1 MKRSLALQ
9 IAASLFF
16 ALSNSI
22 LLAQQPAQNASS
34 LPSPVI
40 MTAQQDHQR
49 MMELLK
55 ITSIR
60 QGADGRNPNAP
71 NAANYDEAKANP
83 YPNLPDPLT
92 LKNGKKVT
100 TAKLWWDQRRAEIVE
115 EFDREIYGRV
125 PKNTPKVNW
134 QVVSTTNEVKYD
146 TPVIT
151 KQLVGQVDNSSY
163 PLISVTIQLTLT
175 TPAKATGAVPVV
187 MEFGFGPRPGNAP
200 AGPPPNSPP
209 PGPPW
214 QQQLLAKGWGYA
226 IIVPTSIQA
235 DNGAGLTQGIIGL
248 CNKGQPRKVD
258 DWGALR
264 AWAWGAS
271 RALDYFETDK
281 SVDAKQIG
289 IEGLSRY
296 GKATIVTM
304 AYDPRFAIAFVGSSG
319 EGGVKLHRRNFGE
332 LVENVAGSGE
342 YHWMAGNFIKY
353 AGPLTWNDLPVD
365 SHELVALCAPRP
377 VFVSVGSPQ
386 VEGQWVDAKGMFM
399 ATVAAGP
406 VYRLLGKK
414 DLGAVEMPPME
425 TSLIDGDLAF
435 RQHSGG
441 HTTGPNWP
449 TFLTFASRYIKG
461 KPVPAALPATGL
473 QQKPVGQFEHHE
485 DVGQV
490 ATPGSVIYSP
500 EKQTYRISASG
511 TNMWAGKDE
520 FHFAW
525 KRLKGNFILR
535 TRAEFVGKGVDPHR
549 KIGWII
555 RPSLDTD
562 SPHVNASL
570 HGDGLTSLQ
579 FRRTKGA
586 ITEGLNFT
594 AKGQDVIQLE
604 RQGGTYIMSVARF
617 GEVFTTQ
624 QISDVALGDEVY
636 VGLYVCSHNNSV
648 VETAVFRDVEI
659 TIPARENFVP
669 YREYIGSN
677 LEVMDVA
684 TAERKVLYRVKD
696 SLQAPNW
703 TTDGKA
709 LIYNHNGLLYRF
721 DLARNT
727 PTLFDTGEVK
737 RNNNDHV
744 LSFDGKM
751 LGISSSSQEDGN
763 VSMIYTLPMTG
774 GKPVKIT
781 RKGPSY
787 LHGWSPDKKFLIY
800 TGSRDGELDIY
811 KIPATGGEEIR
822 LTTAKGVD
830 DGSEYTP
837 DGKYIYFNSF
847 RSGTM
852 QIWRMKPDGSEQTQI
867 TNDEYNNWFP
877 HISPDGKWI
886 VFITFPKDIAP
897 GDHPFYKQVYL
908 RLMPMAGGAAKVIAY
923 LYGGQGTINVP
934 SWSPDSKKIAFVS
947 NTDMKQ

>member
-1 MKRSLALQ
+1 MNR
-9 IAASLFF
+9 
-16 ALSNSI
+16 
-22 LLAQQPAQNASS
+22 LLAVTIAMVCLFSSFVQSAQQSQDAGKLPAPVS
-34 LPSPVI
+34 LS
-40 MTAQQDHQR
+40 AQQDHQR
-49 MMELLK
+49 IMALLK
-55 ITSIR
+55 ITSLR
-60 QGADGRNPNAP
+60 QGADGRNPDAP

-83 YPNLPDPLT
+83 YPKLPDPLV
-92 LKNGKKVT
+92 LKNGKRVT
-100 TAKLWWDQRRAEIVE
+100 TAKVWWNQRRAEIVE
-115 EFDREIYGRV
+115 DFDREIYGRV
-125 PKNTPKVNW
+125 PAVTPKVNW
-134 QVVSTTNEVKYD
+134 QVVSTTQEVKYD
-146 TPVIT
+146 IPVIT
-151 KQLVGQVDNSSY
+151 KQLLGHVDNSAY
-163 PLISVTIQLTLT
+163 AQITVDIQLTLT
-175 TPAKATGAVPVV
+175 TPANAIGPVPVM
-187 MEFGFGPRPGNAP
+187 MEFGFGSPRPGAAP
-200 AGPPPNSPP
+200 PAPP
-209 PGPPW
+209 PGTPATTPW
-214 QQQLLAKGWGYA
+214 QQLVLAKGWGYA
-226 IIVPTSIQA
+226 ILVPTSIQA

-248 CNKGQPRKVD
+248 VNKGQPRKVD

-281 SVDAKQIG
+281 AVNAKQVG

-353 AGPLTWNDLPVD
+353 AGPLNWNDLPVD

-377 VFVSVGSPQ
+377 VFVSVGSPK
-386 VEGQWVDAKGMFM
+386 VEGGWVDAKGMFM
-399 ATVAAGP
+399 AAAAAEP
-406 VYRLLGKK
+406 VYKLVGKRG
-414 DLGAVEMPPME
+414 LGASEMPPME
-425 TSLIDGDLAF
+425 TALMAGEVAF

-449 TFLTFASRYIKG
+449 TFLTFASRYFTAT
-461 KPVPAALPATGL
+461 PAQTAQSL
-473 QQKPVGQFEHHE
+473 GQFENHG
-485 DVGQV
+485 DVGNV
-490 ATPGSVIYSP
+490 ATPGSAIYDG
-500 EKQTYRISASG
+500 EKQTYTITASG

-520 FHFAW
+520 FHYLW

-535 TRAEFVGKGVDPHR
+535 ARAEFIGKGVDPHR
-549 KIGWII
+549 KIGWTV
-555 RPSLDTD
+555 RPNLETD

-579 FRRTKGA
+579 SRRTKGA

-594 AKGQDVIQLE
+594 EKGQDVIQLE
-604 RQGGTYIMSVARF
+604 RRGNTYIMSVARF
-617 GEVFTTQ
+617 GEMFKVQ
-624 QISDVALGDEVY
+624 EIADLSLGDEVF
-636 VGLYVCSHNNSV
+636 VGLYVCSHNNTV
-648 VETAVFRDVEI
+648 VEKAVFRDVEI
-659 TIPARENFVP
+659 TIPAKENFVP
-669 YREYIGSN
+669 YRDYIGSK
-677 LEVMDVA
+677 LEVMDIA
-684 TAERKVLYRVKD
+684 TKERKVLHRVKD

-703 TTDGKA
+703 TLDGKR
-709 LIYNHNGLLYRF
+709 LIYNHNGLLYSF
-721 DLARNT
+721 NLATNT

-751 LGISSSSQEDGN
+751 LGISSSSAEDGN
-763 VSMIYTLPMTG
+763 VSMIYTLPITG

-787 LHGWSPDKKFLIY
+787 LHGWSPDKKFLVY
-800 TGSRDGELDIY
+800 TGSRNNELDIY
-811 KIPATGGEEIR
+811 KIPANGGEEVR
-822 LTTAKGVD
+822 LTTAQGVD
-830 DGSEYTP
+830 DGPEYTP
-837 DGKYIYFNSF
+837 DGKFIYFNSF
-847 RSGTM
+847 RTGTM

-897 GDHPFYKQVYL
+897 GDHPFYKRVYL
-908 RLMPMAGGAAKVIAY
+908 RLMPVSGGAPTVIAY

-934 SWSPDSKKIAFVS
+934 SWSPDGKKIAFVS
-947 NTDMKQ
+947 NTDMN